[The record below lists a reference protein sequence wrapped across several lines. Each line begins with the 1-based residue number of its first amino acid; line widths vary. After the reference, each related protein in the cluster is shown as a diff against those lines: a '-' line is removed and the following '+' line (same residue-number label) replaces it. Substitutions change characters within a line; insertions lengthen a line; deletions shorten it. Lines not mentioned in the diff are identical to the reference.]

1 MVSPSTNAAVV
12 SSNPEISG
20 YHQQHTPA
28 IPPIVVAI
36 RAVEL
41 TRGRMCLRGDFCMH
55 RKFDETK
62 QWTNYLYRNR
72 LTKEQ
77 ATHQCIRILKPEWTL
92 ERVTCAPLLVHLLR
106 TGSDLVWEG
115 SKGGEADESAS
126 VKPAASKAVEGHDN
140 NLQSRSVTQRDG
152 PEVSIKLGH
161 KIKEETGNDSRA
173 DKGINSSIKVEEDEK
188 VKVCDICGD
197 SGQEEKLAFCSRCSD
212 GAEHT
217 YAVCILFS
225 FGDWLCEECKIAE
238 DSESQKQGKAGVVQ
252 SGKDANKFT
261 TLKLEEKLTPRSEG
275 CPIVIS
281 WQQQRLEYRC
291 FPGKF
296 ELHLLMEQATF
307 PLKEVQIKLSPPS
320 TCSSAERPRP
330 LDTGDENSHDG
341 LRRQKSLSQSEK
353 SRASFVSR
361 GAVAL
366 KETGTSDI

>member
-115 SKGGEADESAS
+115 SKGGADVSS
-126 VKPAASKAVEGHDN
+126 NRGQHDN
-140 NLQSRSVTQRDG
+140 KKHLSCIQLTSALGSAVNLEALGDATVCSSMSRVLWLMQIL
-152 PEVSIKLGH
+152 P
-161 KIKEETGNDSRA
+161 
-173 DKGINSSIKVEEDEK
+173 